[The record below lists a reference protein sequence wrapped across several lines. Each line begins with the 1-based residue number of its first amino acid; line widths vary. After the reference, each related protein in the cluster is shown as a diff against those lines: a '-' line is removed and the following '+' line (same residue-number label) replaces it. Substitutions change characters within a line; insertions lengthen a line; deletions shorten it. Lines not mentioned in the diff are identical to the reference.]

1 MENFEHTSDSKFN
14 IHPTAVVA
22 PGATL
27 SKGVKIGPYAIIGP
41 QAQIGEG
48 VEIGPHVVID
58 GKTTIGPNAHIF
70 QFASVGADPQD
81 VKYKGE
87 VTSVEIGENTIIREF
102 VTIHRGT
109 DEGGGL
115 TSIGNN
121 CIIMAYSHIAHDC
134 RLGNGVIMA
143 NGATLGGH
151 VVVGNHVVMGGLTA
165 VHQFCH
171 IGDYAFLGAMS
182 GTAKDI
188 PPYVKYWGQRGKLYG
203 LNKIGLKRHG
213 FSRETLQ
220 ALEKAYNI
228 LFKSD
233 LLRSEAIKRVEQE
246 VEPLPEVKNL
256 LEFVK
261 ASKRGIPNASLKE
274 DEQD

>member
-1 MENFEHTSDSKFN
+1 MENLEKTNKPKYQ

-22 PGATL
+22 PGAEL
-27 SKGVKIGPYAIIGP
+27 SNGVKIGPYAIIGTHVT
-41 QAQIGEG
+41 IGEG
-48 VEIGPHVVID
+48 AEIGPHVVID
-58 GKTTIGPNAHIF
+58 GKTTIGAKAHIF

-81 VKYKGE
+81 IKYKGE
-87 VTSVEIGENTIIREF
+87 LTSVEIGEGTIIREF

-115 TSIGNN
+115 TSIGKK
-121 CIIMAYSHIAHDC
+121 CMIMAYSHIAHDC
-134 RLGNGVIMA
+134 HIGNGVIMA

-151 VVVGNHVVMGGLTA
+151 VVIGNHVVMGGLTA

-188 PPYVKYWGQRGKLYG
+188 PPYVKFWGQRGKLYG
-203 LNKIGLKRHG
+203 LNKIGLRRHG
-213 FSRETLQ
+213 FSREALK

-228 LFKSD
+228 LFKSN
-233 LLRSEAIKRVEQE
+233 LLKAEAIKKAEQE
-246 VEPLPEVKNL
+246 VEQTPEVKNL
-256 LEFVK
+256 LNFVK
-261 ASKRGIPNASLKE
+261 ESKRGIPIASSKE
-274 DEQD
+274 DEQF